1 MLAFNDQV
9 INDNLYLSVLR
20 LDDAATIFKCVE
32 QNRDL
37 LSKYLY
43 WVETVTDVAS
53 CRQYIDDRAN
63 SDSPNKQWFKVVSRE
78 EVSGIFAIKSID
90 ENGLAEVGYW
100 LSAAVHGIGI
110 IGSIIKK
117 LVNQADIMGISCIEF
132 RCLTSNLASIR
143 AATKCGAIKE
153 DIVADFLTIDGQS
166 QDLAIYRLRLF
177 PSHP

>member
-1 MLAFNDQV
+1 MLAANDQI
-9 INDNLYLSVLR
+9 INDDLYLSALR
-20 LDDAATIFKCVE
+20 LGDATAIFKCVE

-63 SDSPNKQWFKVVSRE
+63 SDLPNKQWFKVVSRE
-78 EVSGIFAIKSID
+78 EVSGVFAIKSID
-90 ENGLAEVGYW
+90 DNGLAEVGYW
-100 LSAAVHGIGI
+100 LSAHVHGQGI

-132 RCLTSNLASIR
+132 RCLTSNLASIG
-143 AATKCGAIKE
+143 AAKKCGAIKE
-153 DIVADFLTIDGQS
+153 DIISDFLTIDGQS
-166 QDLAIYRLRLF
+166 QSLAIYRLRV
-177 PSHP
+177 